1 VYVQANWWQEFFHG
15 VAIDC
20 WIQAIPADQS
30 RREADAIAR
39 ALAVSGG
46 SEILDVPCGAG
57 RLSLP
62 LAAAGYRVTGVD
74 LSAESLE
81 HARAA
86 DQSGA
91 VRWEQRD
98 MRDLP
103 WRGRFDAAFSAGNSF
118 GYFDD
123 DGDRA
128 FLDAVAAALK
138 PGGRFL
144 IDLISREWVLRNY
157 QQNDWH
163 EGSDGSLYL
172 EHREFEFTT
181 SREHVTFIAF
191 NPDGSRREVPGHH
204 IRLYTLR
211 ELVGM
216 LEGAGL
222 RFDAVYGGFD
232 GTPYGVDTRR
242 MIVVATKP

>member
-144 IDLISREWVLRNY
+144 LETPMIAESLLPTLQPRPWFKAGEVYLLVRNEY
-157 QQNDWH
+157 DPARGRLDIEYTFVSH
-163 EGSDGSLYL
+163 GSIETRAGT
-172 EHREFEFTT
+172 H
-181 SREHVTFIAF
+181 
-191 NPDGSRREVPGHH
+191 
-204 IRLYTLR
+204 RLYTYRQLTELLERAGFSVLADRAWTPASPTLR
-211 ELVGM
+211 LVG
-216 LEGAGL
+216 
-222 RFDAVYGGFD
+222 
-232 GTPYGVDTRR
+232 TR
-242 MIVVATKP
+242 TG